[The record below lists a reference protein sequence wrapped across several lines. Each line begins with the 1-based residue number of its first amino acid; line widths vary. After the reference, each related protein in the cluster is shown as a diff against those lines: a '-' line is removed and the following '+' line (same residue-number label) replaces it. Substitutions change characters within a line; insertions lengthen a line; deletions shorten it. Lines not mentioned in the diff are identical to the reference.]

1 MHIIY
6 GGAFNPP
13 TKAHLEV
20 YHKVKEVVSVDTFT
34 YLPVSS
40 AYTKSELASNYHRLN
55 MLKLMTENFDDIK
68 ISDIE
73 MHDSFFLGT
82 YQSLIRLS
90 DHHSEPTAFVVGAD
104 NLSNLPKWKFA
115 ESLLSEFKII
125 VLNRDNKNL
134 ASIIEKDPILNKHKK
149 NFIIV
154 QDFNQAVSST
164 AFRESFDASLLNEKV
179 YQYIV
184 DNELYKES

>member
-1 MHIIY
+1 MHIVY

-20 YHKVKEVVSVDTFT
+20 YHQIKAVVDVDSFT

-40 AYTKSELASNYHRLN
+40 AYTKSDLASNYHRLN
-55 MLKLMTENFDDIK
+55 MLKLLTEDHDDIM
-68 ISDIE
+68 ISDLE
-73 MHDSFFLGT
+73 MHDSNFLGT

-90 DHHSEPTAFVVGAD
+90 DHQQEETAFVVGAD
-104 NLSNLPKWKFA
+104 NLPNMKDWKHA

-134 ASIIEKDPILNKHKK
+134 QTIIEKDSILNKHKQ

-154 QDFNQAVSST
+154 QNFNQNMSST
-164 AFRESFDASLLNEKV
+164 EFRKTFDHTLLTDKV
-179 YQYIV
+179 YTYIK
-184 DNELYKES
+184 DNQLYQ